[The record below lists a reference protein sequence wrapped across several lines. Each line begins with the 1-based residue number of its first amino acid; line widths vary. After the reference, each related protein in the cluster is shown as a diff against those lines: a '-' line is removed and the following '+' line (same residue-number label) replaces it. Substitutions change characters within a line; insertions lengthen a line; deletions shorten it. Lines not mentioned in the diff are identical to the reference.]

1 MWSGARRR
9 ASIGGVEPGTKP
21 PGEVTAAQHG
31 PGVAP
36 HRTSRQRVTPTA
48 GPRPTHPPSP
58 GRPRLRAG
66 SADGEAGMI
75 TVFTSLAAVALLLMV
90 GLVVDG
96 GGRMRAVGR
105 ADRIAAE
112 AARAAVEAAD
122 TRSGPAVT
130 LDRPAAIAAA
140 SAYLRAAGA
149 AGTVTVT
156 GPRTV
161 RVTATVTGRYLIL
174 GLAGAGGYEVAG
186 TAIAS
191 LSVGVT
197 SGDNP

>member
-1 MWSGARRR
+1 
-9 ASIGGVEPGTKP
+9 
-21 PGEVTAAQHG
+21 
-31 PGVAP
+31 
-36 HRTSRQRVTPTA
+36 
-48 GPRPTHPPSP
+48 
-58 GRPRLRAG
+58 
-66 SADGEAGMI
+66 MI
-75 TVFTSLAAVALLLMV
+75 TVFTALAAVALLLII

-96 GGRMRAVGR
+96 GERMRAVGR

-122 TRSGPAVT
+122 TRGPTLT

-140 SAYLRAAGA
+140 TAYLRTAGA
-149 AGTVTVT
+149 DGTVVIT

-174 GLAGAGGYEVAG
+174 GLAGAGSYQVAG
-186 TAIAS
+186 TATAS

-197 SGDNP
+197 TGDTP